1 MKKTTVLLALM
12 TSIILSTPV
21 KAMSTP
27 EDFNI
32 TSAEEQNNEDA
43 RKAKEEYVK
52 EHIGSFT
59 DEELDSVMD
68 YMQNKESDKNENK
81 KNTEN
86 TIGELLWFI
95 CFLVIAAVIFSKF
108 A

>member
-1 MKKTTVLLALM
+1 
-12 TSIILSTPV
+12 
-21 KAMSTP
+21 MSTP

-32 TSAEEQNNEDA
+32 TSAEEQDNEDA

-59 DEELDSVMD
+59 DEELDSIME

-81 KNTEN
+81 KNTED
-86 TIGELLWFI
+86 TISELLWFI
-95 CFLVIAAVIFSKF
+95 CLIVIVAGIFSIF